1 MSRNDWWAYRNVNLK
16 NIDSITARVS
26 SGSNN
31 NGRIEFRI
39 DSPTG
44 PKIGEVTVPEHGR
57 LRRLPDARPGG
68 DQPIPG
74 GTHTLYMVGQD
85 DQAGDL
91 LDLDTLR
98 FNGRGVSTTPAH
110 RRLGDAVDAAR
121 RRSPRR

>member
-1 MSRNDWWAYRNVNLK
+1 MGVPRVNLK

-39 DSPTG
+39 GSPTG
-44 PKIGEVTVPEHGR
+44 TKIGEVTVPNT
-57 LRRLPDARPGG
+57 GG
-68 DQPIPG
+68 YDVYRTLDPAPLSNVPE
-74 GTHTLYMVGQD
+74 GTHTLYMVGAD

-98 FNGRGVSTTPAH
+98 FNGRGVATRCTPT
-110 RRLGDAVDAAR
+110 
-121 RRSPRR
+121 